1 MSGFLGQLGVKAE
14 STYNT
19 GVTVDRFIE
28 FNSEGIAVEVGRVES
43 SGIRSGTRA
52 MRSDRR
58 VPYIMGA
65 GGSVEFDVLSKGGTQ
80 PGFGFWLGQCLG
92 TVATTGPAET
102 VVYTHTGT
110 VGSLTGK
117 SFTAQVGVPQVGG
130 GTITPKTA
138 TGGKVKSFEL
148 SCATGEALKFSAD
161 LDFANLEH
169 STALATANYPTD
181 AELLTFIGGALTVGG
196 TAVNINK
203 FSVKV
208 DNGLKTDRR
217 YIIASATKK
226 EPVEA
231 GHRKIDVELGLD
243 FEGLTHQNRVLSAT
257 AAGAQ
262 AAVVLTCAGLT
273 TIGSTLKPTVT
284 ITIPVVMFDGDTPT
298 VGGPDVVG
306 ETVKGMGLYDGT
318 NSPITIAYKTLDA
331 TA

>member
-14 STYNT
+14 TTYGT
-19 GVTVDRFIE
+19 GVTVDRFFE
-28 FNSEGIAVEVGRVES
+28 FDSESLAVEVGRVES
-43 SGIRSGTRA
+43 SAIRAGSRA

-58 VPYIMGA
+58 VPYMMGA
-65 GGSVEFDVLSKGGTQ
+65 AGSFELPVLSK
-80 PGFGFWLGQCLG
+80 GFGFWLAQCLG
-92 TVATTGPAET
+92 TVTTGSPAET

-117 SFTAQVGVPQVGG
+117 MFTAQVGVPQAGG

-148 SCATGEALKFSAD
+148 SCAHGEPLKFSAD
-161 LDFANLEH
+161 CDFQNLEH
-169 STALATANYPTD
+169 STALATASYPAST
-181 AELLTFIGGALTVGG
+181 ELLTFIGGSVTVGG
-196 TAVNINK
+196 TSVDVRSFN
-203 FSVKV
+203 VKV
-208 DNGLKTDRR
+208 DNGLAIDRR
-217 YIIASATKK
+217 FIRASALKK

-243 FEGLTHQNRVLSAT
+243 FDSTTHQDRVLAAT

-262 AAVVLTCAGLT
+262 AQVILTCQGLS
-273 TIGSTLKPTVT
+273 TIGSTLKPSVT

-298 VGGPDVVG
+298 VGGPDLVS
-306 ETVKGMGLYDGT
+306 ESIKGMGLSDGT
-318 NSPITIAYKTLDA
+318 NSPITIAYRSLDT

>member
-19 GVTVDRFIE
+19 GVTVDRFFE
-28 FNSEGIAVEVGRVES
+28 FNSESIAVEVGRVES
-43 SGIRSGTRA
+43 SGIRAGTRA

-65 GGSVEFDVLSKGGTQ
+65 GGSVEFYVLSK
-80 PGFGFWLGQCLG
+80 GFGFWLDQCLG
-92 TVATTGPAET
+92 TVSTGSAAET

-117 SFTAQVGVPQVGG
+117 FFTAQVGVPQVGG

-169 STALATANYPTD
+169 STSLATASYPTST
-181 AELLTFIGGALTVGG
+181 ELLTFVGGSVTVGG
-196 TAVNINK
+196 TAVNVNK

-217 YIIASATKK
+217 YLIASATKK

-243 FEGLTHQNRVLSAT
+243 FEGTTHQNRVLSAT

-318 NSPITIAYKTLDA
+318 NSPITIAYKTLDT

>member
-1 MSGFLGQLGVKAE
+1 VSGFLGQLGVKAE

-19 GVTVDRFIE
+19 GVTVDRWFE
-28 FNSEGIAVEVGRVES
+28 FNSESITAELGRVES
-43 SGIRSGTRA
+43 SAIRAGSRA

-58 VPYIMGA
+58 VPYVMGA
-65 GGSVEFDVLSKGGTQ
+65 GGSVEFDVLSKG
-80 PGFGFWLGQCLG
+80 FGFWLDKCLG
-92 TVATTGPAET
+92 TVSTGSAAET

-117 SFTAQVGVPQVGG
+117 FFTAQVGVPQVGG

-169 STALATANYPTD
+169 STALATASYPTST
-181 AELLTFIGGALTVGG
+181 ELLTFVGGSVTVGG
-196 TAVNINK
+196 TAVHVSS

-217 YIIASATKK
+217 YIRSSATKK

-243 FEGLTHQNRVLSAT
+243 FEGTTHQDRVLAAT

-262 AAVVLTCAGLT
+262 AEVVLTCAGLT

-306 ETVKGMGLYDGT
+306 ESIKGMGLYNGT
-318 NSPITIAYKTLDA
+318 DSPITIAYKTLDT

>member
-19 GVTVDRFIE
+19 GVTVDRFFE
-28 FNSEGIAVEVGRVES
+28 FNSESIAVEVGRVES

-65 GGSVEFDVLSKGGTQ
+65 GGSVEFDVLSKG
-80 PGFGFWLGQCLG
+80 FGFWLDQCLG
-92 TVATTGPAET
+92 TVSTGSAAET

-117 SFTAQVGVPQVGG
+117 FFTAQVGVPQVGG

-169 STALATANYPTD
+169 STSLATASYPTST
-181 AELLTFIGGALTVGG
+181 ELLTFIGGSLTVGG

-231 GHRKIDVELGLD
+231 GHRKVDVELGLD

>member
-1 MSGFLGQLGVKAE
+1 VSGFLGQLGVKAE

-19 GVTVDRFIE
+19 GVSVDRFFE

-58 VPYIMGA
+58 VPYVMGA
-65 GGSVEFDVLSKGGTQ
+65 GGNLEFNVLSK
-80 PGFGFWLGQCLG
+80 GFGFWLGQCLG
-92 TVATTGPAET
+92 SVSTGSAEET

-117 SFTAQVGVPQVGG
+117 FFTAQVGVPQVGG
-130 GTITPKTA
+130 GTITPKTS

-169 STALATANYPTD
+169 STALATASYPSST
-181 AELLTFIGGALTVGG
+181 ELLTFIGGSLTVGG
-196 TAVNINK
+196 TAVNINQ

-208 DNGLKTDRR
+208 DNALKTDRR

-257 AAGAQ
+257 ASGAQ

-306 ETVKGMGLYDGT
+306 ESIKGMGLFNGT
-318 NSPITIAYKTLDA
+318 DSPITIAYKTLDA

>member
-1 MSGFLGQLGVKAE
+1 VSGFLGQLGVKAE
-14 STYNT
+14 TTYNT
-19 GVTVDRFIE
+19 GVTVDRFFE
-28 FNSEGIAVEVGRVES
+28 FNSESVTAEPGRVES
-43 SGIRSGTRA
+43 SMIRAGSRA

-65 GGSVEFDVLSKGGTQ
+65 GGSVEFDVLSKG
-80 PGFGFWLGQCLG
+80 FGFWLGQCLG
-92 TVATTGPAET
+92 SVSTGSAEET

-117 SFTAQVGVPQVGG
+117 FFTAQVGVPQVSGA
-130 GTITPKTA
+130 TITPKTA

-169 STALATANYPTD
+169 STALATASYPSST
-181 AELLTFIGGALTVGG
+181 ELLTFIGGSLTVGG
-196 TAVNINK
+196 TAVNINQ

-208 DNGLKTDRR
+208 DNALKTDRR

-257 AAGAQ
+257 ASGAQ

-306 ETVKGMGLYDGT
+306 ESIKGMGLFNGT
-318 NSPITIAYKTLDA
+318 DSPITIAYKTLDA

>member
-14 STYNT
+14 ATYGT
-19 GVTVDRFIE
+19 AVTVDRFFE
-28 FNSEGIAVEVGRVES
+28 FDSESLAVEVGRVES
-43 SGIRSGTRA
+43 SGIRAGSRA

-58 VPYIMGA
+58 VPYVIGA
-65 GGSVEFDVLSKGGTQ
+65 GGSVQMSVLSK
-80 PGFGFWLGQCLG
+80 GFGFWLDKCLG
-92 TVATTGPAET
+92 TVTTGSAAET

-117 SFTAQVGVPQVGG
+117 MFTAQVGIPQAGG
-130 GTITPKTA
+130 ATITPKTA

-148 SCATGEALKFSAD
+148 SCAAGEALSFSAD
-161 LDFANLEH
+161 LDFQNLEH
-169 STALATANYPTD
+169 STALATASYPSST
-181 AELLTFIGGALTVGG
+181 ELLTFVGGSVTVGG
-196 TAVNINK
+196 SSVDVRS

-208 DNGLKTDRR
+208 DNGLATDRR
-217 YIIASATKK
+217 FVRSSALKK

-231 GHRKIDVELGLD
+231 GHRKVDVELGLD
-243 FEGLTHQNRVLSAT
+243 FDSTAHQDRILAAT

-284 ITIPVVMFDGDTPT
+284 ITLPVVMFDGDTPT
-298 VGGPDVVG
+298 VGGPDLVT
-306 ETVKGMGLYDGT
+306 ESVKGMALFDGT
-318 NSPITIAYKTLDA
+318 NSPISIAYKTLDA

>member
-1 MSGFLGQLGVKAE
+1 MSGFLGQIGVKAE
-14 STYNT
+14 SVFNT
-19 GVTVDRFIE
+19 GVTVDRFFE
-28 FNSEGIAVEVGRVES
+28 FNSESIAVEVGRVES

-65 GGSVEFDVLSKGGTQ
+65 GGSVEFDVLSKG
-80 PGFGFWLGQCLG
+80 FGFWLGQCLG
-92 TVATTGPAET
+92 SVSTGSAEET

-117 SFTAQVGVPQVGG
+117 FFTAQVGVPQVGG

-138 TGGKVKSFEL
+138 TGGKVKSFEM

-169 STALATANYPTD
+169 STSLATASYPTST
-181 AELLTFIGGALTVGG
+181 ELLTFIGGALTVGG

-306 ETVKGMGLYDGT
+306 ETVKGMGLFNGT
-318 NSPITIAYKTLDA
+318 DSPITIAYKTLDA